1 MLLNRPLARI
11 CLRVC
16 SWICSSVVVTGGYEV
31 EIISLGCFRHGGCQ
45 RTSKAPY
52 VPAIKVKKVL
62 LIRWEIKK
70 KKTDGG
76 KQNIY
81 IYILKFSYF

>member
-1 MLLNRPLARI
+1 MLLNGPLARI

-16 SWICSSVVVTGGYEV
+16 SWICSSVFVTGGYEV

-70 KKTDGG
+70 KKQMAENKISTF
-76 KQNIY
+76 I
-81 IYILKFSYF
+81 F